1 MMGHQRYDSRFSFTI
16 GEDLIPC
23 GSSRRVDIAAAGRWL
38 TCADN
43 NVNTSF
49 FAGRLE
55 LDLRK
60 LLSDPQERCG
70 RPHANLSIA
79 DNYRRLRAEAKED
92 NTEYLSYRF
101 MDWGPTAD
109 NVAMLMF
116 REDGMVYLPFSF
128 VWPDGQDPSELG
140 KIYVAELPEWEL
152 ATILHNAAW
161 ELIWGWADRRKW

>member
-1 MMGHQRYDSRFSFTI
+1 MMGQHGHDSRFSFTI
-16 GEDLIPC
+16 GEDLRQC
-23 GSSRRVDIAAAGRWL
+23 GSSRRVDVAAAGRRL

-43 NVNTSF
+43 NVNTAF

-55 LDLRK
+55 HELRK
-60 LLSDPQERCG
+60 LLSDPQERRG
-70 RPHANLSIA
+70 RPHPSLSVA
-79 DNYRRLRAEAKED
+79 DNYRRLRDEAKED

-116 REDGMVYLPFSF
+116 RENGTVHLPFSF

-152 ATILHNAAW
+152 AMTLHNAAW
-161 ELIWGWADRRKW
+161 ELMWGWAVHSK